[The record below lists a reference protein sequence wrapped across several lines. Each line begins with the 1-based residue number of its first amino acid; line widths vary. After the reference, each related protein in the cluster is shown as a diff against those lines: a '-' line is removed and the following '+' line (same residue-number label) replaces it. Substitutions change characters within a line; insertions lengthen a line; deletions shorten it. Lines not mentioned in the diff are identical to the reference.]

1 MSTVNDNLK
10 KMMIEVYVRENTIER
25 ARLNA
30 ITTKLTEADLSRE
43 LPNGWSVATK
53 LAHLA
58 F

>member
-1 MSTVNDNLK
+1 VNDNLK